1 MSGVRRS
8 PDQRESWSTGGRG
21 VRLAGVRTSWRTVA
35 DGDFFCPGC
44 GGDRS
49 YRRRAGRRRFV
60 LLGVPLLSRG
70 AVAPVLECAACR
82 GHFGTEALDHP
93 TTYRLASMLRDA
105 VHAIA
110 LTVLAAGGSESRTAR
125 ETAVATVRS
134 AGFTECTEDQL
145 LTLLA
150 ALSAERGCAAS
161 SPSGGVSAG
170 IELHEALA
178 PLAPHLA
185 AAGRESLLLH
195 GARIAL
201 ADGQYCSAEREVLA
215 AVGSSL
221 GIDEEDVER
230 LLTQACTP
238 S

>member
-1 MSGVRRS
+1 
-8 PDQRESWSTGGRG
+8 
-21 VRLAGVRTSWRTVA
+21 VRLVGVRTSWRTVD
-35 DGDFFCPGC
+35 DGAFFCPGC

-49 YRRRAGRRRFV
+49 YRRRTGRRRFV

-70 AVAPVLECAACR
+70 TVGPVLECAACR
-82 GHFGTEALDHP
+82 GHFGTQALDHP

-110 LTVLAAGGSESRTAR
+110 LTVLAAGGEESRTVR
-125 ETAVATVRS
+125 ETAVATVRG
-134 AGFTECTEDQL
+134 AGFAECTEDQL
-145 LTLLA
+145 MTLLA
-150 ALSAERGCAAS
+150 ALRAESACT
-161 SPSGGVSAG
+161 GVTAE
-170 IELHEALA
+170 IELHEALT

-201 ADGQYCSAEREVLA
+201 ADGQYRAAERAALA
-215 AVGSSL
+215 AVGRAL
-221 GIDEEDVER
+221 RIEEEEVDR
-230 LLTQACTP
+230 LLAQARTP

>member
-1 MSGVRRS
+1 M
-8 PDQRESWSTGGRG
+8 
-21 VRLAGVRTSWRTVA
+21 RLAGVRTSWRTVG
-35 DGDFFCPGC
+35 DGDFFCPAC

-49 YRRRAGRRRFV
+49 YRRRTGRRRFV

-70 AVAPVLECAACR
+70 TVPPVLECAACR
-82 GHFGTEALDHP
+82 GHFGTESLDHP
-93 TTYRLASMLRDA
+93 TTNRLAALLREA

-125 ETAVATVRS
+125 QAAVETVRG

-145 LTLLA
+145 MTLMA
-150 ALSAERGCAAS
+150 ALSSESGR
-161 SPSGGVSAG
+161 SGGVSTE

-185 AAGRESLLLH
+185 AVGREGLLLH

-201 ADGQYCSAEREVLA
+201 ADGPYGESERQVLSAA
-215 AVGSSL
+215 GASL
-221 GIDEEDVER
+221 GIAEEDVDR
-230 LLTQACTP
+230 LLAEARTP